1 MRRPRPVHQKAPA
14 KPTAGNLDPI
24 ILVAAGQLCRQP
36 KVGSAGSVPAGELQ
50 PHAEGI
56 GPSRLGMGA
65 LGALGMSVSAVFI
78 AGQTSAAVLVG
89 AGSTGVRVLYGNQI
103 S

>member
-1 MRRPRPVHQKAPA
+1 MRRARSIHQKTPA
-14 KPTAGNLDPI
+14 KPIPGNLDPI
-24 ILVAAGQLCRQP
+24 ILVTGGQCGGPP

-65 LGALGMSVSAVFI
+65 LGTLGMSVSAVFI
-78 AGQTSAAVLVG
+78 AGQTSADVLVG
-89 AGSTGVRVLYGNQI
+89 ASLAGVRVVYGN
-103 S
+103 

>member
-1 MRRPRPVHQKAPA
+1 M
-14 KPTAGNLDPI
+14 AG
-24 ILVAAGQLCRQP
+24 GQCGGPP

-56 GPSRLGMGA
+56 WPSRLGRGA

-78 AGQTSAAVLVG
+78 AGQTSADVLVG
-89 AGSTGVRVLYGNQI
+89 AGLAGVGVLYGNQI
-103 S
+103 SYRHSRFPRRLAA